1 MKDMKLS
8 NIQKESEKIKIK
20 KSINEYEDLK
30 SQSLL
35 KLGIMT
41 FDKIRKNEIHDKDF
55 NEICEEI
62 KNYDIEIY
70 TKYMQLKNIEN
81 ENNKTTCECGY
92 VALKNEKFCPQ
103 CGKSLIKDEVSYI
116 ICPNCNQ
123 EIDEDSK
130 FCSCCGNKIEEIQYT
145 YKEKEN
151 CDDEEFAFYTSEE
164 IEKVDILHENKKDFL
179 DEETY
184 EENILNNHLDID
196 EKTKDDTFLEKKG
209 REFLKSH
216 EENTIK

>member
-20 KSINEYEDLK
+20 KSLNEYEDLK
-30 SQSLL
+30 SQGLF

-41 FDKIRKNEIHDKDF
+41 FYKISKNEIHDKDF

-151 CDDEEFAFYTSEE
+151 CDDEEFAFDTSEE

-184 EENILNNHLDID
+184 EENILNNHIDID

>member
-41 FDKIRKNEIHDKDF
+41 FDKIRKNEIHDKYF

-62 KNYDIEIY
+62 KNYDIEI
-70 TKYMQLKNIEN
+70 
-81 ENNKTTCECGY
+81 
-92 VALKNEKFCPQ
+92 
-103 CGKSLIKDEVSYI
+103 DEV
-116 ICPNCNQ
+116 
-123 EIDEDSK
+123 SK

-151 CDDEEFAFYTSEE
+151 CDDEEFAFDTSEE